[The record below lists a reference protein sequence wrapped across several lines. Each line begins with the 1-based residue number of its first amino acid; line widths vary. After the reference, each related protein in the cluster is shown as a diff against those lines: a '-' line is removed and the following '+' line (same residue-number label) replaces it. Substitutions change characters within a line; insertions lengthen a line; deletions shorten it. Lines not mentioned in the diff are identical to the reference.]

1 MAPVVDYASNIWGHA
16 CGSAAMPVLNRV
28 QKNRST
34 AATQPAT
41 NPEDDR
47 RKMSLEKNRLAAAKC
62 RVNKKE
68 KTDQL
73 QRDSHDKAVENTFL
87 KQMIMQMKEEVLQ
100 LQTILTSHSSS
111 DRCRNPEHHPRGPR
125 CSRLRQP
132 RNPDG
137 EQPFPVE
144 RGYRIS
150 RAMLLCFVTFQCWFG
165 VSRRKGKW
173 QQTLSSGKID

>member
-1 MAPVVDYASNIWGHA
+1 VVDYASNIWGHA
-16 CGSAAMPVLNRV
+16 CGSAVVPVLNRV

-34 AATQPAT
+34 AATQPATQPAT

-68 KTDQL
+68 KTDHP
-73 QRDSHDKAVENTFL
+73 QRDSHNKAVENTFL

-111 DRCRNPEHHPRGPR
+111 DRCRNPDTIHEALGAAGSDSFATQMANNHFLSNVVIVSAER
-125 CSRLRQP
+125 CS
-132 RNPDG
+132 
-137 EQPFPVE
+137 
-144 RGYRIS
+144 Y
-150 RAMLLCFVTFQCWFG
+150 
-165 VSRRKGKW
+165 VS
-173 QQTLSSGKID
+173 

>member
-1 MAPVVDYASNIWGHA
+1 MRAEAQQCRCLTGYK
-16 CGSAAMPVLNRV
+16 
-28 QKNRST
+28 KNRST

-47 RKMSLEKNRLAAAKC
+47 RKMSLEKQTSCSQVQSQQEREDRPAAA
-62 RVNKKE
+62 RLSRQGSGEHTLEADDHADEGGSPAAPDHSDVSLI
-68 KTDQL
+68 QRPL
-73 QRDSHDKAVENTFL
+73 QEPR
-87 KQMIMQMKEEVLQ
+87 
-100 LQTILTSHSSS
+100 
-111 DRCRNPEHHPRGPR
+111 HHPRGPR
-125 CSRLRQP
+125 CSRLRQL

-173 QQTLSSGKID
+173 

>member
-1 MAPVVDYASNIWGHA
+1 MAPVVDYASNVWGHA

-28 QKNRST
+28 QKNRGT

-111 DRCRNPEHHPRGPR
+111 DRCRNPDTIHEALGAAGSDSFATQMANNHFLSNVVIVSTER
-125 CSRLRQP
+125 CS
-132 RNPDG
+132 
-137 EQPFPVE
+137 
-144 RGYRIS
+144 Y
-150 RAMLLCFVTFQCWFG
+150 
-165 VSRRKGKW
+165 VS
-173 QQTLSSGKID
+173 

>member
-1 MAPVVDYASNIWGHA
+1 VAPVVDYASNIWGHS
-16 CGSAAMPVLNRV
+16 CESAAMPVLNRV

-111 DRCRNPEHHPRGPR
+111 DRCRNPDTIHEALGAAGSDSFATQMANNHFLSNVVTVSAER
-125 CSRLRQP
+125 CS
-132 RNPDG
+132 
-137 EQPFPVE
+137 
-144 RGYRIS
+144 Y
-150 RAMLLCFVTFQCWFG
+150 
-165 VSRRKGKW
+165 VS
-173 QQTLSSGKID
+173 